1 MSYQIYKIIHV
12 VGLAMIMLG
21 LGGLMFHA
29 LGGEKKHDGRRG
41 MMMTH
46 GGGLFL
52 VILGGFGMLAR
63 KGIHWPWP
71 GWDAEV
77 WPLDRSRHR
86 HNAALSQSNSQSGL
100 HLAPSW
106 PVWLSVP
113 YSTSTHFSSWGATM
127 RQVAGGNSLDHSSFP
142 FASCKETVSERVI
155 GSI

>member
-29 LGGEKKHDGRRG
+29 LGGGEKKHDGRRG

-71 GWDAEV
+71 GWV
-77 WPLDRSRHR
+77 TLKFGLWVGLGVVTLLLYRNQTLNRLVYIL
-86 HNAALSQSNSQSGL
+86 ALIMAGL
-100 HLAPSW
+100 A
-106 PVWLSVP
+106 V
-113 YSTSTHFSSWGATM
+113 GAV
-127 RQVAGGNSLDHSSFP
+127 QYQHAF
-142 FASCKETVSERVI
+142 
-155 GSI
+155 